1 MKLGEIKLEALRIM
15 NINND
20 SPLYLD
26 KIETLVNE
34 KRYGKYLNNMFN
46 AINKAIDIINHRRV
60 LPQKKVQLSTLLH
73 SEGKVN
79 NRYKTDSLK
88 DFLSISRIVYESES
102 QYFQRVPYAKE
113 ADELVILSQYEP
125 EYLSLIYDSKIAN
138 ITDANSDKEEIPGL
152 PENLARLIP
161 YYIKFELYQEDEPD
175 LALNAKGT
183 FDQGIESL
191 RVYDDVQ
198 EEFNIENVYSSEDF
212 A

>member
-1 MKLGEIKLEALRIM
+1 M
-15 NINND
+15 
-20 SPLYLD
+20 
-26 KIETLVNE
+26 
-34 KRYGKYLNNMFN
+34 
-46 AINKAIDIINHRRV
+46 
-60 LPQKKVQLSTLLH
+60 
-73 SEGKVN
+73 
-79 NRYKTDSLK
+79 
-88 DFLSISRIVYESES
+88 
-102 QYFQRVPYAKE
+102 
-113 ADELVILSQYEP
+113 
-125 EYLSLIYDSKIAN
+125 YLSLIYDSKIAN